1 MYLDETQE
9 LNGQLQKRVMCVE
22 AVVTLRARTKPG
34 QEEQMQNIKLLDLK
48 VKVISEERKLLYM
61 IK

>member
-1 MYLDETQE
+1 MLTQE
-9 LNGQLQKRVMCVE
+9 LGGQLQKQLMCVE
-22 AVVTLRARTKPG
+22 TVVTPRARTKPG
-34 QEEQMQNIKLLDLK
+34 QEEQMQNIQLRDLK